1 MPSDALVIDGAG
13 LTVYPGLI
21 DLGSTR
27 AADQPEPLAPQNVRT
42 IAELE
47 RWKRLQLLKP
57 QARASD
63 TVKVDDAELTKL
75 AAAGITSVLALPAGE
90 VISGQSALVN
100 VAAPPDEP
108 QIGNLAEPRRG
119 LIVVKSPV
127 ALHVSFPERPRASGN
142 AYPESLMGVIA
153 FVRQAFLD
161 AQHLPRPR

>member
-1 MPSDALVIDGAG
+1 M
-13 LTVYPGLI
+13 
-21 DLGSTR
+21 
-27 AADQPEPLAPQNVRT
+27 
-42 IAELE
+42 
-47 RWKRLQLLKP
+47 
-57 QARASD
+57 
-63 TVKVDDAELTKL
+63 KVDDAELTKL
-75 AAAGITSVLALPAGE
+75 AAAGITSVLALPSGE

-108 QIGNLAEPRRG
+108 QIGNIVEPRRG

-161 AQHLPRPR
+161 AQHYQRAR

>member
-1 MPSDALVIDGAG
+1 M
-13 LTVYPGLI
+13 
-21 DLGSTR
+21 R
-27 AADQPEPLAPQNVRT
+27 AADV
-42 IAELE
+42 
-47 RWKRLQLLKP
+47 
-57 QARASD
+57 
-63 TVKVDDAELTKL
+63 VKVDDAELTRL
-75 AAAGITSVLALPAGE
+75 AAAGITSVLALPPGE

-108 QIGNLAEPRRG
+108 QIGNIVDRGAG

-161 AQHLPRPR
+161 AQHYQARADRPSAQARTTDPRGDAAGDRPARCRSRSKPTRRARFCAR